1 MDTVAIRYLSNYK
14 QLTTGLTSPFLE
26 ARQQAR
32 ITVRASIFNFGL
44 RAGPSLNGLPNFGL
58 RDGPSLNGIP
68 NFGLRDGPSLNRFEK
83 IGLRAETVLKFG
95 QKGSDRGPITSRAQ
109 ARFNSNTLF
118 WDYFCYHSP
127 GKGDCVKNYDFPQPF
142 LKVESFWIFLPNHIE
157 AETLEIQIFS
167 SSLIE

>member
-58 RDGPSLNGIP
+58 RDGPSLI
-68 NFGLRDGPSLNRFEK
+68 RFEK
-83 IGLRAETVLKFG
+83 FGLRAETVLKFG